1 MTRLFWT
8 REKDIELARRY
19 VDGDS
24 VDDICKAFGATHSM
38 VKGRLNTLGV
48 RRRVTKNAVD
58 QHGNAAL
65 LLGQALR
72 TAMPTKTDTFADDLL
87 KALDTVNKV

>member
-1 MTRLFWT
+1 MTRSFWT

-38 VKGRLNTLGV
+38 VKGRLNTLGI
-48 RRRVTKNAVD
+48 RRRVTKGAVD
-58 QHGNAAL
+58 RHGNAAL
-65 LLGQALR
+65 VLGQALR
-72 TAMPTKTDTFADDLL
+72 TAMPATTEAFAEDLL
-87 KALDTVNKV
+87 RAVDAVSKA